1 MRRLSIMVVA
11 ALGLVFAGTASTAP
25 TATATV
31 QITTNRFVPG
41 TVTITAGDSVT
52 WRNADKAPHQ
62 VVANGGQF
70 ASPILDAGKTY
81 THQFARG
88 GTFRY
93 HDGLHPSLR
102 GTVAVKG
109 APPVV
114 SLAASTPVVKYGT
127 QVMLTGTVN
136 SRRAGE
142 SVTLVQ
148 LPAGQTTKQVV
159 ATLQTTTNGAFSF
172 AVTPQI
178 GTTYQAQWRGA
189 ESSVTIQVTPTIKLP
204 APSRSGYFHF
214 YVLAGQSFAGHFVYL
229 QRFSKLGQWVSES
242 KLTLGQRSGRLV
254 SLHYVRSLLPRGRWS
269 IRILMTADQVGSG
282 YVEAKSGSQPVVRR
296 R

>member
-1 MRRLSIMVVA
+1 MVAA
-11 ALGLVFAGTASTAP
+11 ALGLVFAAPASTAS

-31 QITTNRFVPG
+31 RITATRFVPA

-70 ASPILDAGKTY
+70 ASPILAAGNTY
-81 THQFARG
+81 TRQFDRG
-88 GTFRY
+88 TTVHY
-93 HDGLHPSLR
+93 HDGLHPSIK
-102 GTVAVKG
+102 GTVVVKG

-114 SLAASTPVVKYGT
+114 SLAASTPVAKYGT

-136 SRRAGE
+136 SKRAGE
-142 SVTLVQ
+142 NVTLLQ

-172 AVTPQI
+172 PVTPHI

-189 ESSVTIQVTPTIKLP
+189 ESSVTVQVTPTIKLP

-214 YVLAGQSFAGHFVYL
+214 YVHAGESFAGHYVYL
-229 QRFSKLGQWVSES
+229 QRFSKLGQWVSLV
-242 KLTLGQRSGRLV
+242 KLTLGSRSGRLISV
-254 SLHYVRSLLPRGRWS
+254 RSVRSLLPRGRWS

>member
-1 MRRLSIMVVA
+1 MRRLSFMAVVA
-11 ALGLVFAGTASTAP
+11 FGLVFAGSASTAS

-31 QITTNRFVPG
+31 QINANRFVPG
-41 TVTITAGDSVT
+41 TVTITADDSVT
-52 WRNADKAPHQ
+52 WRNADKVAHQ

-70 ASPILDAGKTY
+70 ASPILNPGKTY

-88 GTFRY
+88 GTFHY
-93 HDGLHPSLR
+93 HDGLHPSVR
-102 GTVAVKG
+102 GTVVVKG

-114 SLAASTPVVKYGT
+114 SLAASAPVIKFGT

-142 SVTLVQ
+142 AVTLVE
-148 LPAGQTTKQVV
+148 LPAGGTTKQVL

-172 AVTPQI
+172 PVTPQV

-189 ESSVTIQVTPTIKLP
+189 ESSVTVQVTPAIKLP

-214 YVLAGQSFAGHFVYL
+214 YVVAGQSFAGHYVYL
-229 QRFSKLGQWVSES
+229 QRFSRLGQWISLVR
-242 KLTLGQRSGRLV
+242 LQLGSRSGRLMSV
-254 SLHYVRSLLPRGRWS
+254 RYVRSLMPRGRWS

-282 YVEAKSGSQPVVRR
+282 YLEAKSGSQPVVRR
-296 R
+296 

>member
-1 MRRLSIMVVA
+1 MRRLSIMAVA
-11 ALGLVFAGTASTAP
+11 ALGLAFAAPAATAP

-31 QITTNRFVPG
+31 QITANRFVPG
-41 TVTITAGDSVT
+41 TATITAGDSVT
-52 WRNADKAPHQ
+52 WRNADKVSHQ

-70 ASPILDAGKTY
+70 ASPILGPGKTY
-81 THQFARG
+81 AHEFARG

-93 HDGLHPSLR
+93 HDGLHPTVR
-102 GTVAVKG
+102 GTVVVKG

-136 SRRAGE
+136 SKRAGE
-142 SVTLVQ
+142 GVTIVQ

-159 ATLQTTTNGAFSF
+159 ATLQTTTNGVFSF
-172 AVTPQI
+172 PVTPQI

-189 ESSVTIQVTPTIKLP
+189 ESSVTVQVMPTIKLP
-204 APSRSGYFHF
+204 APSRTGYFHF
-214 YVLAGQSFAGHFVYL
+214 YVLAGQSFAGRFVYL
-229 QRFSKLGQWVSES
+229 QRFSKLGQWISLS
-242 KLTLGQRSGRLV
+242 RLTLGSRSGRLMSV
-254 SLHYVRSLLPRGRWS
+254 HYVRSQVPRGRWS

-282 YVEAKSGSQPVVRR
+282 YLEAQSGSQPVVRR

>member
-1 MRRLSIMVVA
+1 MRRLSIMAVA
-11 ALGLVFAGTASTAP
+11 ALGLVFAGPASTAS

-31 QITTNRFVPG
+31 QIRTTRFVPA

-52 WRNADKAPHQ
+52 WRNADKVAHQ

-70 ASPILDAGKTY
+70 ASPILDPGKTF
-81 THQFARG
+81 THEFARG
-88 GTFRY
+88 GTFHY
-93 HDGLHPSLR
+93 HDALHPTLR
-102 GTVAVKG
+102 GTVVVKG

-114 SLAASTPVVKYGT
+114 SLAASTPVVKYGA

-142 SVTLVQ
+142 SVTIVQ

-159 ATLQTTTNGAFSF
+159 ANLQTTTGGAFSF
-172 AVTPQI
+172 PVTPQI

-189 ESSVTIQVTPTIKLP
+189 ESSVTVQVTPTIKLP

-214 YVLAGQSFAGHFVYL
+214 YVLAGQSFAGHYVYL
-229 QRFSKLGQWVSES
+229 QRFSRLGQWISLS
-242 KLTLGQRSGRLV
+242 RLTLGSRSGRLI
-254 SLHYVRSLLPRGRWS
+254 SLRSVRSQLPRGRWS

-282 YVEAKSGSQPVVRR
+282 YLEAKSGSQPVVRR

>member
-1 MRRLSIMVVA
+1 MRRLSIMAVA
-11 ALGLVFAGTASTAP
+11 ALGLVFAAPASTASTATAIVRI
-25 TATATV
+25 TAT
-31 QITTNRFVPG
+31 RFVPA

-70 ASPILDAGKTY
+70 ASPILAAGKTFS
-81 THQFARG
+81 HQFASAE
-88 GTFRY
+88 TIHY
-93 HDGLHPSLR
+93 HDGLHPSIR
-102 GTVAVKG
+102 GTVVVKG

-114 SLAASTPVVKYGT
+114 SLAASTPVVTYGG

-136 SRRAGE
+136 SKRAGE
-142 SVTLVQ
+142 NVTLVQ

-159 ATLQTTTNGAFSF
+159 ATLQTAKGGAFSF
-172 AVTPQI
+172 PVTPQI
-178 GTTYQAQWRGA
+178 GTSYQAQWRGA
-189 ESSVTIQVTPTIKLP
+189 ESSVTVQVTPMIKLP

-214 YVLAGQSFAGHFVYL
+214 YVHAGESFAGHYVYL
-229 QRFSKLGQWVSES
+229 QRFSKLGQWISLAR
-242 KLTLGQRSGRLV
+242 LTLGAKSGRLISV
-254 SLHYVRSLLPRGRWS
+254 HSVRLLLPRGRWS

-282 YVEAKSGSQPVVRR
+282 YLEAKSGSQPVVRR

>member
-1 MRRLSIMVVA
+1 MRRLSIMAVA
-11 ALGLVFAGTASTAP
+11 AVGLVFAGPATTAS

-31 QITTNRFVPG
+31 QITKNGFVARS
-41 TVTITAGDSVT
+41 VTITAGDSVT

-70 ASPILDAGKTY
+70 ASPILAAGKTY
-81 THQFARG
+81 THPFARS
-88 GTFRY
+88 GTYHY
-93 HDGLHPSLR
+93 HDGLHPTLR
-102 GTVAVKG
+102 GTVVVKG

-114 SLAASTPVVKYGT
+114 SLAASAPIIKFGT
-127 QVMLTGTVN
+127 QVTLTGTVN
-136 SRRAGE
+136 SKRAGE

-159 ATLQTTTNGAFSF
+159 ATLQTTTGGAFSF
-172 AVTPQI
+172 VVTPQI
-178 GTTYQAQWRGA
+178 GTAYQAQWRGA
-189 ESSVTIQVTPTIKLP
+189 ESSVTVQVQPTIKLP

-229 QRFSKLGQWVSES
+229 QRFSKLGQWISLS
-242 KLTLGQRSGRLV
+242 RLTLGSRSGRLM
-254 SLHYVRSLLPRGRWS
+254 SLQYVRSQVPRGRWS
-269 IRILMTADQVGSG
+269 IRILMTADQVGNG
-282 YVEAKSGSQPVVRR
+282 YLEAKSGSQPVVRR

>member
-1 MRRLSIMVVA
+1 MRKLTITAVA
-11 ALGLVFAGTASTAP
+11 ALGLVFAAPASTAS

-31 QITTNRFVPG
+31 Q
-41 TVTITAGDSVT
+41 VTARGFAPATARITAGDSVT
-52 WRNADKAPHQ
+52 WRNADKVSHQ

-70 ASPILDAGKTY
+70 ASPILDPGKTY

-88 GTFRY
+88 GTFHY
-93 HDGLHPSLR
+93 HDGLHPAFK

-114 SLAASTPVVKYGT
+114 SLAASTPVVKFGT
-127 QVMLTGTVN
+127 QVTLTGTVN

-142 SVTLVQ
+142 TVTVVQ
-148 LPAGQTTKQVV
+148 LPMGQTTKQVV
-159 ATLQTTTNGAFSF
+159 ATLQTTTNGAFSVP
-172 AVTPQI
+172 VTPQI

-189 ESSVTIQVTPTIKLP
+189 ESSVTVQVTPAIKLP
-204 APSRSGYFHF
+204 APSRTGYFHF

-229 QRFSKLGQWVSES
+229 QRFSKLGQWISLS
-242 KLTLGQRSGRLV
+242 KLTLGSRSGHLM
-254 SLHYVRSLLPRGRWS
+254 SLRSVRSVLPRGRWS

-282 YVEAKSGSQPVVRR
+282 YLEAKSGSQPVVRR
-296 R
+296 G

>member
-1 MRRLSIMVVA
+1 MRRLSIMAVV
-11 ALGLVFAGTASTAP
+11 ALGLVFAGSASTAS

-31 QITTNRFVPG
+31 RITSTRFAPA

-70 ASPILDAGKTY
+70 ASPILDPGKTY
-81 THQFARG
+81 TREFARG
-88 GTFRY
+88 GTFHY
-93 HDGLHPSLR
+93 HDALHPSLK
-102 GTVAVKG
+102 GTVVVKG

-114 SLAASTPVVKYGT
+114 SLAASTPVVKFGA

-142 SVTLVQ
+142 AVTLVQ
-148 LPAGQTTKQVV
+148 LPTGQTTKQVV
-159 ATLQTTTNGAFSF
+159 ATVQTTTGGAFSF
-172 AVTPQI
+172 PVAPQI

-189 ESSVTIQVTPTIKLP
+189 ESSVTVQVMPAIKLP

-214 YVLAGQSFAGHFVYL
+214 YVTAGQSFAGHYVYL
-229 QRFSKLGQWVSES
+229 QRFSRLGQWISLS
-242 KLTLGQRSGRLV
+242 RLTLGPRSGHLMSVR
-254 SLHYVRSLLPRGRWS
+254 YVRSLVPRGRWS
-269 IRILMTADQVGSG
+269 IRILMTADQVGNG
-282 YVEAKSGSQPVVRR
+282 YLEAKSGSQPVVRR

>member
-1 MRRLSIMVVA
+1 MRRLSIMAVA
-11 ALGLVFAGTASTAP
+11 ALGLVFAAPASTAS

-31 QITTNRFVPG
+31 QITATRFVPG

-70 ASPILDAGKTY
+70 ASPILAAGKTY
-81 THQFARG
+81 SHPFARS
-88 GTFRY
+88 GTYHY
-93 HDGLHPSLR
+93 HDGLHPTVR
-102 GTVAVKG
+102 GTVVVKG

-114 SLAASTPVVKYGT
+114 SLAASAPIIKFGT
-127 QVMLTGTVN
+127 QVTLTGTVN
-136 SRRAGE
+136 SKRPGE

-159 ATLQTTTNGAFSF
+159 ATLQTTTGGAFSF
-172 AVTPQI
+172 VVTPQI
-178 GTTYQAQWRGA
+178 GTAYQAQWRGA
-189 ESSVTIQVTPTIKLP
+189 ESSVSVQVQPMIKLP

-214 YVLAGQSFAGHFVYL
+214 YVHAGQSFAGHYVYL
-229 QRFSKLGQWVSES
+229 QRFSKLGQWISLS
-242 KLTLGQRSGRLV
+242 RLTLGPRSGRLI
-254 SLHYVRSLLPRGRWS
+254 SLHSVRSILPRGRWS
-269 IRILMTADQVGSG
+269 VRILMTADQVGNG
-282 YVEAKSGSQPVVRR
+282 YLEAKSGSQPVVRR